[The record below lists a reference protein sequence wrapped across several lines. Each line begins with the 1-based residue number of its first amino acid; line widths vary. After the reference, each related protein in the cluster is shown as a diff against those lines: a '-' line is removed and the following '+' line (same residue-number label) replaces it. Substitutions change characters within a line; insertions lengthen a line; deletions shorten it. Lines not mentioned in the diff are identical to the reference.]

1 MTISTHQ
8 QLLAPDPVALPR
20 IAVFGLGYV
29 GAVSAACFCARGHDV
44 IGVDVNPTKVAAV
57 SAGHSPVVEERIGEL
72 IETGIAGGR
81 LRATVD
87 AGAAVAAADVILLC
101 VGTPSAASGGPSFS
115 YLERVAEE
123 VGEALAASA
132 RGRTTRPT
140 VVVRSTV
147 TPGTCEDIV
156 IPRIEKAG
164 GLVAGRDFGV
174 AVNPEFLREGTSVA
188 DFFSPPK
195 TVIGQLDDASGD
207 VVVALYQGLPGPVH
221 RLPLR
226 VAEISKY
233 VDNAFHAL
241 KVGFANEMGA
251 LCAAMGLDSHEVMDV
266 FVADRKLN
274 ISPSYLRPG
283 FAFGGSCLPKDIRAL
298 TYAARNADVEMPL
311 IGRILESNDAQIRRA
326 VDAILASRKR
336 RIGIIG
342 LSFKPGTD
350 DLRESPMVTLVET
363 LIGKGLDVKILDHNV
378 SVAKLTGANRRY
390 IEEEI
395 PHVSSLMCSEAA
407 DLLNHAELLVVGNP
421 GEETD
426 AALAAADPFLD
437 VIDLT
442 RGIARRPAIQSTQVD
457 ESCQPISQ
465 DQSLASFSLP
475 ASPGHS

>member
-1 MTISTHQ
+1 MTVCTYQ

-20 IAVFGLGYV
+20 IAIFGLGYV

-57 SAGHSPVVEERIGEL
+57 NAGQSPIVEERISEL
-72 IETGIAGGR
+72 IETGIAVGR

-132 RGRTTRPT
+132 QSRTTRPT

-188 DFFSPPK
+188 DFFEPPK
-195 TVIGQLDDASGD
+195 TVIGQLDDASGA
-207 VVVALYQGLPGPVH
+207 VVAALYQGLPGPVH

-283 FAFGGSCLPKDIRAL
+283 FAFGGSCLPKDLRAVL
-298 TYAARNADVEMPL
+298 HAARHADLRLPILASV
-311 IGRILESNDAQIRRA
+311 LESNEQQIARAYDLIAGLGCRR
-326 VDAILASRKR
+326 VSLFGLA
-336 RIGIIG
+336 
-342 LSFKPGTD
+342 FKTGTD
-350 DLRESPMVTLVET
+350 DLRESPLVE
-363 LIGKGLDVKILDHNV
+363 LAERLLGRGFEVRVWDPHV
-378 SVAKLTGANRRY
+378 SLSRISGANREHMKARL
-390 IEEEI
+390 
-395 PHVSSLMCSEAA
+395 PHLSRLLTDSLDEAVA
-407 DLLNHAELLVVGNP
+407 HAQVAVLGTTRPE
-421 GEETD
+421 
-426 AALAAADPFLD
+426 AALAVAARD
-437 VIDLT
+437 DLQVVDLVRAPVPET
-442 RGIARRPAIQSTQVD
+442 LLRSNRYRGMSW
-457 ESCQPISQ
+457 
-465 DQSLASFSLP
+465 
-475 ASPGHS
+475 